1 MIKLRT
7 ATVNDAPM
15 LSKIY
20 EYYVKNTTIS
30 FEYDAP
36 SASEFAERIE
46 HKLEKYP
53 FIVAEE
59 NGKAV
64 GYAYASEY
72 RERRAYDHSVEL
84 SIYVDRDEHHCGIG
98 TALYTA
104 LFALLKEQNF
114 ASAYSCITIPN
125 SPSVCFHED
134 MGFSLIGYFHRA
146 GFKHGS
152 WLDVSWY
159 ERPISDYS
167 TPPQPIIPFPA
178 LDPAKVEEIY
188 ALATGQCKGETALC

>member
-7 ATVNDAPM
+7 ATVNDAPA

-20 EYYVKNTTIS
+20 KYYVENTTIS

-36 SASEFAERIE
+36 SAEEFALRIS

-53 FIVAEE
+53 FIVAED
-59 NGKAV
+59 NGVAV

-84 SIYVDRDEHHCGIG
+84 SIYVDKDERHCGIG
-98 TALYTA
+98 TMLYTA
-104 LFALLKEQNF
+104 LLALLKAQNF
-114 ASAYSCITIPN
+114 ASAYACITIPN
-125 SPSVCFHED
+125 SPSTSFHEE
-134 MGFSLIGYFHRA
+134 MGFKLIGYFHKS

-152 WLDVSWY
+152 WLDVAWY
-159 ERPISDYS
+159 EHALSDYS
-167 TPPQPIIPFPA
+167 QSPLPPIPFPI
-178 LDPAKVEEIY
+178 LK
-188 ALATGQCKGETALC
+188 KETVDGILSPLGTTTKKDQV